1 MSNINSR
8 DKKLSDVELWIFRR
22 LLERQKS
29 ITLLSLI
36 REYAQERGVE
46 IQNAKR
52 VLLRRIKHLEQKGI
66 IVRTKDKPVSIS
78 LSPLFDLNPYQKGTD
93 RAVTKNV
100 ESSSGMSNVEMS
112 EFRKLGL
119 RTVYHANEY
128 RLPALETINNKMS
141 VQPYT
146 SEFQKISKLFNE
158 HVEEMKNSVLLFRNI
173 KTGDFVKSPHPSRFV
188 NRRTITEA
196 YRKAVSILNSGF
208 SKHEHAVFVTLTLPR
223 IFHLSYRYQDRYLLL
238 QDSILMALK
247 REFIKW
253 VRQFWKGTKIE
264 IFTALEYHNDFALH
278 VHVVIFGIPH
288 LIEWSRKVGPKKEL
302 AIVYYARKFGVEIS
316 PDVPFTEVSKRIITK
331 LLHTKLVNI
340 LHKIDKKLGT
350 DLLSQYLQF
359 VKENNLDG
367 PVNDIRRVKNGNW
380 MDEPPAEAVTTSK
393 TLTPKEYL
401 LKYLTKVMRMVK
413 DGKFDVKPEH
423 FAKYS
428 GYWLFGKR
436 FYTYSPSL
444 LPDVFREHVEHV
456 EEKEWKFLGV
466 FDEVEA
472 DEIISSHGQEPE
484 PENGVELLS

>member
-1 MSNINSR
+1 MSNINSGN
-8 DKKLSDVELWIFRR
+8 KSLSEVDLWIINR
-22 LLERQKS
+22 LLQQQP

-46 IQNAKR
+46 LQHAKR
-52 VLLRRIKHLEQKGI
+52 ILLRRIKNLEQKGI

-78 LSPLFDLNPYQKGTD
+78 LSPVFDLNIWEKGTD
-93 RAVTKNV
+93 RAVTSNFQT
-100 ESSSGMSNVEMS
+100 SSGNSETEMS
-112 EFRKLGL
+112 ELRKLGL

-128 RLPALETINNKMS
+128 RLPALETINNKTS

-188 NRRTITEA
+188 NKRTITEA

-223 IFHLSYRYQDRYLLL
+223 IFHLSYRYRDRYLLL
-238 QDSILMALK
+238 QDSVLMSLK
-247 REFIKW
+247 NELIKW
-253 VRQFWKGTKIE
+253 LRQFWKGKKLE
-264 IFTALEYHNDFALH
+264 VFTALEYHNDFALH
-278 VHVVIFGIPH
+278 VHVVVFGIPH

-302 AIVYYARKFGVEIS
+302 AIVYYARKFGVDI
-316 PDVPFTEVSKRIITK
+316 PPGVPFTVVSKRIITK

-350 DLLSQYLQF
+350 GLLSQYLQY
-359 VKENNLDG
+359 VNNNNLDG

-380 MDEPPAEAVTTSK
+380 MDEPPPEAVTTSK

-401 LKYLTKVMRMVK
+401 LKYLTKMMKMIK

-428 GYWLFGKR
+428 GYWLFAKR

-444 LPDVFREHVEHV
+444 LPDVFRDVEHV
-456 EEKEWKFLGV
+456 EEKEWKFLGIY
-466 FDEVEA
+466 DEVEA
-472 DEIISSHGQEPE
+472 DEIISSHGKEPE
-484 PENGVELLS
+484 PENGDEWFG